1 MDDVFPD
8 FGALAER
15 SGNVPLAEATLVRG
29 RGGILAVVVCN
40 IPVEGLLRREDIF
53 APRLVSVDF
62 GFAELS
68 LFLAVFR
75 ELTEGRLAFFIFVFW
90 RYTIFE
96 L

>member
-1 MDDVFPD
+1 MDDVLPV

-40 IPVEGLLRREDIF
+40 MPVEGLLRREDIL
-53 APRLVSVDF
+53 APRLVSTVF
-62 GFAELS
+62 GFPELS
-68 LFLAVFR
+68 LFFAVLR
-75 ELTEGRLAFFIFVFW
+75 ELTDGRLAFFIFVFW